1 MMKYVK
7 ARKIMMLCVAGIA
20 ALTVAACAGKDKDGV
35 NVIITEEKSKRIQSY
50 GKNHA
55 GCRKHCKKR
64 C

>member
-35 NVIITEEKSKRIQSY
+35 NVIITEEKVRGSSICSVLWK
-50 GKNHA
+50 KP
-55 GCRKHCKKR
+55 CRM
-64 C
+64 